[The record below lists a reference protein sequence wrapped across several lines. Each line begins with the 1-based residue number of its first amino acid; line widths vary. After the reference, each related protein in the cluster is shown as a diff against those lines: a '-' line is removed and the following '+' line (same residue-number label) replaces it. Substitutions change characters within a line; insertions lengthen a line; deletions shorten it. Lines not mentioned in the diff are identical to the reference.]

1 MDYFV
6 LGVAQLDVNESPQQ
20 TSDSLVHKMKEVMGI
35 LERDTVA
42 RACKRFRP
50 RIEEMVAVDG
60 DFNE

>member
-6 LGVAQLDVNESPQQ
+6 LGVAKLDVNESPQQ

-42 RACKRFRP
+42 RACKLFRP
-50 RIEEMVAVDG
+50 RIEEMVAADD